1 MSYTINSTRLGVI
14 GEPFIPAD
22 GVNIEALIEHGFIVP
37 DKSTAK
43 PAKTKEPIKE

>member
-14 GEPFIPAD
+14 GEKFVPTE
-22 GVNIEALIEHGFIVP
+22 GTNIEALIEHGFIVP
-37 DKSTAK
+37 DKATAK